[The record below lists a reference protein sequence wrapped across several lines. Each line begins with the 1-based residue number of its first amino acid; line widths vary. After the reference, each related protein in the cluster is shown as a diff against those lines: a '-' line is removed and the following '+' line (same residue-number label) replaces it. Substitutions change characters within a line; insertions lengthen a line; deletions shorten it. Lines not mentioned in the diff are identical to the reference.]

1 MNKVAQLVKEAK
13 DKYLADNERLGN
25 VGTAARTGAHTGA
38 KVGLGL
44 GGIGGAIAGAAKG
57 FTSPTSGKVG
67 RIASGLAGVVGGGLA
82 GGFAG
87 GITGG
92 GIGAGLGGT
101 AGSIRGVHRALHGRE
116 SVSKVDYNTRKM
128 LSKQAS
134 ERLKGS
140 AEVLAGTGL
149 GLAGVHAGEKMGNAG
164 QRIADV
170 YHKKSLKHIEK
181 GNWVKAERAIN
192 QMNRGGKKL
201 MNSKLVAAAGIL
213 GGTGLILKGA
223 RDAMKK

>member
-13 DKYLADNERLGN
+13 DKLLADNERLGN
-25 VGTAARTGAHTGA
+25 VGTAARTGAHAGA

-57 FTSPTSGKVG
+57 YASPTGGKVK
-67 RIASGLAGVVGGGLA
+67 RIASAIAGGVGGGLA

-92 GIGAGLGGT
+92 GIGAGLGTT

-149 GLAGVHAGEKMGNAG
+149 GLAGVHAGKKMGNAG
-164 QRIADV
+164 KRIIEV
-170 YHKKSLKHIEK
+170 YNKKALKHILN
-181 GNWVKAERAIN
+181 GDFAKANPSLLRVA
-192 QMNRGGKKL
+192 QGGRKF
-201 MNSKLVAAAGIL
+201 MGSKLVAAGGIL
-213 GGTGLILKGA
+213 GGAGLALKGA
-223 RDAMKK
+223 HDALKK